1 MHVSEM
7 CHLARGFGLMAI
19 FAIRCASAAE
29 IVDWSAT
36 DGSNSATPPAGWPE
50 GMNPA
55 QVNDTGRAMMG
66 AIKRWYNAAPAPNA
80 NGVSPETL
88 KVAGDSD
95 DTNSLQAALNTCKNV
110 QLSSFHTYVISH

>member
-36 DGSNSATPPAGWPE
+36 DGSNNATPPAGWPE

-66 AIKRWYNAAPAPNA
+66 AVKRWFNSFACANVVAYGGDNTGIASNNAAL
-80 NGVSPETL
+80 TL
-88 KVAGDSD
+88 
-95 DTNSLQAALNTCKNV
+95 ALASG
-110 QLSSFHTYVISH
+110 LSGH